1 MSSER
6 IMGNLR
12 TYAESAGS
20 VSVTNNNNLENTA
33 TSVRREIRKSGI
45 DAGFSGK
52 RLGLFVAVIMATITA
67 ILSPNLALGIKD
79 GVSQF
84 RADSRA
90 LNMKYELM
98 DMKAALEQKA
108 ALTDLQKL
116 AIEINREANAVALN
130 RLRLNTKRERITKN
144 IASSAQAANA
154 IRSLGM
160 VPLKT
165 IQAATN
171 VSNDVLGLITKA
183 SSNTARTGKAVTN
196 AVATATE
203 NLGSTVKNTTKTV
216 ATVAGGMK
224 KTAEYLGPYTFL
236 LTMMYI
242 LASTGAPIAGALVV
256 VKDLII
262 KGAPITKRVV
272 VNVFKMMT
280 KDSKV
285 GNSGRVTNITN
296 NRPMTRSRAM

>member
-1 MSSER
+1 MSSVR

-12 TYAESAGS
+12 TNVESTGS
-20 VSVTNNNNLENTA
+20 VSANNNDNLANSA
-33 TSVRREIRKSGI
+33 TSIRRPIRKVGI

-52 RLGLFVAVIMATITA
+52 RLGLFVAVIMATIAA

-84 RADSRA
+84 KANSRA
-90 LNMKYELM
+90 LNMKYELR
-98 DMKAALEQKA
+98 DMRVALEQRA

-130 RLRLNTKRERITKN
+130 RLLLNTKREKITKN

-160 VPLKT
+160 VPIKT

-171 VSNDVLGLITKA
+171 VSSDVLSLITKG
-183 SSNTARTGKAVTN
+183 SSNAARTGKAVTN
-196 AVATATE
+196 TVATATE
-203 NLGSTVKNTTKTV
+203 NLGSTVKNSAKTV

-242 LASTGAPIAGALVV
+242 LASTGAPVAGALVV
-256 VKDLII
+256 VKNLII
-262 KGAPITKRVV
+262 KGAPITKSVV
-272 VNVFKMMT
+272 INVFKMMT

-285 GNSGRVTNITN
+285 D
-296 NRPMTRSRAM
+296 M

>member
-20 VSVTNNNNLENTA
+20 VSGMINNNLENTA
-33 TSVRREIRKSGI
+33 SSVRREIRKSGI
-45 DAGFSGK
+45 NAGFSGK
-52 RLGLFVAVIMATITA
+52 RLGLFVAVIMATITVM
-67 ILSPNLALGIKD
+67 LSPNIALGIKD

-90 LNMKYELM
+90 LNMKYQLR
-98 DMKAALEQKA
+98 DMRAEIEQKM
-108 ALTDLQKL
+108 ALTELQKL
-116 AIEINREANAVALN
+116 AIEINREANVVAYN
-130 RLRLNTKRERITKN
+130 RLRLNAKTEKITKN
-144 IASSAQAANA
+144 IASRAQAANA

-160 VPLKT
+160 VPMKT
-165 IQAATN
+165 IQAVAN
-171 VSNDVLGLITKA
+171 VSNDVLGLITKG

-203 NLGSTVKNTTKTV
+203 ELGSTVKNTTKTV
-216 ATVAGGMK
+216 ATVASGMK

-242 LASTGAPIAGALVV
+242 LASTGAPLAGALVL
-256 VKDLII
+256 VKNLII

-272 VNVFKMMT
+272 INVFKMMT

-296 NRPMTRSRAM
+296 K